1 MSLADWMVW
10 PTGRCIELV
19 AWVLLAYLL
28 GAIPFGLLLGFL
40 IGGVDIRQH
49 GSGNIGATNLGRVVG
64 WKFFPLA
71 LLLDFAK
78 GAIPVSA
85 WLWRTG
91 RLGSVFGSS
100 GFPTPIVLE
109 PLPLNDLDFAALI
122 GLAALSGH
130 LWPIYLRFRG
140 GKGVATG
147 AGVVAVLMPMPTF
160 LAVLVW
166 LIVAWMTQYVSLS
179 SLSAAG
185 ALVVGQILY
194 TWPNCFA
201 PGQRAATLLAITGA
215 AIVLLRH
222 RENIVRLWQGREAKI
237 GQPASLVPQ
246 SSGADTPGSLSA
258 PGQTPTVGENPS

>member
-1 MSLADWMVW
+1 MLLADWLMG
-10 PTGRCIELV
+10 PAGQLFELA

-40 IGGVDIRQH
+40 IAGIDIRRH

-91 RLGSVFGSS
+91 QLGSVFLSS
-100 GFPTPIVLE
+100 DFPTPTALE
-109 PLPLNDLDFAALI
+109 PLPLHHLDFAALI

-147 AGVVAVLMPMPTF
+147 AGVVAVLMPMPTL

-166 LIVAWMTQYVSLS
+166 LIVAWMTRYVSLS

-237 GQPASLVPQ
+237 GQPASLAPQ
-246 SSGADTPGSLSA
+246 TSEAHAPGSRSA
-258 PGQTPTVGENPS
+258 PGQTPTVGEKQS